1 VKKAPPAAYM
11 PPRTIKDRG
20 APPPIPP
27 GKLALLRIASAAIPV
42 SCSLVSPTNQNLT
55 ASSRTVFPCIPR
67 AGAGSADRDGMDS
80 VGMAGAVAGA
90 RRAGSPA
97 SHTPPDSH
105 SRPHP
110 AAPRPSPPGGR
121 GFRSSPGDRRIHQAS
136 APSHSAP
143 RRIQAPARSCPGV
156 RYRTP
161 SGDTAACFHNT
172 YSQRLSIAAPSL
184 SVRRYC

>member
-1 VKKAPPAAYM
+1 MPAA
-11 PPRTIKDRG
+11 
-20 APPPIPP
+20 
-27 GKLALLRIASAAIPV
+27 
-42 SCSLVSPTNQNLT
+42 NQIFT
-55 ASSRTVFPCIPR
+55 ASSRTVFPCIHR

-143 RRIQAPARSCPGV
+143 RRTQAPARSCPGV

-184 SVRRYC
+184 SVRRYCYPWVHIITMPLENVAFRLNSTAGFDIIAKVGRRRRH